1 MKIYILNRQLKT
13 GEVIQLRAFMTEAE
27 AKRHAHMN
35 ETFLPEKYIYFIT
48 EIPLSLQN
56 HSLEIIPVKM
66 SETQPEFRKGFEFII
81 QCLYDHA
88 HNLTC
93 ENDLLKLIDS
103 TKFLIDKNSFW
114 PKEDD
119 NEPVP

>member
-1 MKIYILNRQLKT
+1 MNIYILNRQLKT

-35 ETFLPEKYIYFIT
+35 ETFLQEEYIYFIT

-81 QCLYDHA
+81 QCLYDHS
-88 HNLTC
+88 HSLQSPDEINRLISSTK
-93 ENDLLKLIDS
+93 LLIDL
-103 TKFLIDKNSFW
+103 KSFW
-114 PKEDD
+114 PREDD